1 MGLFDWLKGKS
12 EDDEYEES
20 ADKGVEENIKEIV
33 EILNE
38 SIESGHGTS
47 WFDKLFGGGDDD
59 GDDDDD

>member
-47 WFDKLFGGGDDD
+47 WFDKLFGVNEEEDKGD
-59 GDDDDD
+59 